1 MSALEFVLAVSV
13 EGNWDESMNH
23 KEYTEEFKSRVSD
36 SSSFR
41 CELYAMS
48 GGCFGFVV
56 LRCCSTTKLREQSNL
71 VKMWAEGETRRIVAA
86 QHAEAAVVPEADNA
100 TSASGS
106 DSS

>member
-1 MSALEFVLAVSV
+1 MSRKRTINEIMSELARSGKRVYILAVSV

-56 LRCCSTTKLREQSNL
+56 YEVFAFVC
-71 VKMWAEGETRRIVAA
+71 W
-86 QHAEAAVVPEADNA
+86 
-100 TSASGS
+100 
-106 DSS
+106 